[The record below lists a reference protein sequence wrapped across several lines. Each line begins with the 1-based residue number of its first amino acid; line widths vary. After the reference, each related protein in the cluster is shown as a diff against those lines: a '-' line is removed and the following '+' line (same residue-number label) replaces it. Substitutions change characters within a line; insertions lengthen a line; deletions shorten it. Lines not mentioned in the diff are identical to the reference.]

1 MALLEEQ
8 ELQGNWLFRYR
19 GYLPIL
25 VLIVGISLFLY
36 KEAHPENWIIE
47 GSTYH
52 QVFESACLMVS
63 LLGLFFRVITIGYAA
78 DNTSGRNTGG
88 QLAETLNTTGIY
100 SIMRHP
106 LYVGNFFMWLGIA
119 LLTGNAWFI
128 ISFILL
134 FSLYYERIMFA
145 EEQFLRRKFG
155 NLFTAWA
162 EKTPAVIPNFN
173 LYKPPYQQ
181 FNWKKVLRNEK
192 TGFALL
198 FLTFF
203 VFDLAGEWIKRSG
216 DINFFLLAGCLMS
229 LSLYLVLKILQKR
242 HLI

>member
-1 MALLEEQ
+1 
-8 ELQGNWLFRYR
+8 
-19 GYLPIL
+19 
-25 VLIVGISLFLY
+25 
-36 KEAHPENWIIE
+36 
-47 GSTYH
+47 
-52 QVFESACLMVS
+52 MVS
-63 LLGLFFRVITIGYAA
+63 LFGLFIRVITIGYAA

-162 EKTPAVIPNFN
+162 GKTPAVIPNFK
-173 LYKPPYQQ
+173 LYKPSYQN
-181 FNWKKVLRNEK
+181 FNWNKVLRYEK

-203 VFDLAGEWIKRSG
+203 IFDLAGEWIKRSG
-216 DINFFLLAGCLMS
+216 NLNFFLLAGCFIS

-242 HLI
+242 NLI